1 MNYLQILGFKIYFA
15 SHYTQLSQAQLNK
28 LVKICY
34 LQTLQKPLL
43 FVLFAQTVIVRNRFF
58 ESFVAIWKY
67 LSFYSFWNFADQ
79 IQKLFL
85 ADKHILLIPNV
96 STSNVSYALACDFKC
111 EILHRRQAMSFIEFV
126 RLSYYFSLLSVQNQ
140 EKKTEENLQELT
152 KTMNY
157 LLAVSFHPI
166 GQVYQDEKVE
176 EKAKLFEN
184 LHPLIKYPLI
194 ESIRKE
200 FDELIE
206 SYDLIF
212 SKSDSTKVSIHK
224 IEEMQLNWLQVAR
237 NRAAHITELDKLLHL
252 DASIVLFDYNE
263 LIREQ
268 NSVVN

>member
-1 MNYLQILGFKIYFA
+1 MNYLQIFGFKIYFA
-15 SHYTQLSQAQLNK
+15 INYKELSQAQLNYLAK
-28 LVKICY
+28 VCY
-34 LQTLQKPLL
+34 LPNLPKPLL
-43 FVLFAQTVIVRNRFF
+43 FAIFSQIVIVRNWYFKLF
-58 ESFVAIWKY
+58 MKIWKY
-67 LSFYSFWNFADQ
+67 LQFETFFHFANQ
-79 IQKLFL
+79 VQKLFL
-85 ADKHILLIPNV
+85 ADKHILIIPKNENNLEKA
-96 STSNVSYALACDFKC
+96 TL
-111 EILHRRQAMSFIEFV
+111 LHRRQAMSFIEFV

-140 EKKTEENLQELT
+140 EKDTEELT

-157 LLAVSFHPI
+157 LLAVCFHPI
-166 GQVYQDEKVE
+166 GQVYQDDKVE

-206 SYDLIF
+206 SYELIF

-263 LIREQ
+263 VIREYIEQ
-268 NSVVN
+268 KNNTQ